1 MGGKVVT
8 YGNRNMEIEKI
19 NDLWLPSNDNQIAQ
33 WREKGFPH
41 MQDRCLNRFLKYCN
55 NKNIQFKTVLDIGAW
70 CGTWSLAMQKYAEN
84 IFCYEPNKT
93 HFACLEKNLE
103 PFNHISLYNCAIGN
117 EEGSVKLSEETATQ
131 NTRVIQEKGDTSI
144 CTLDSLNLDN
154 VDLIKID
161 VEGFEMEVL
170 KGAIETI
177 KNVEYIMIELNNNTK
192 RYGSSNLE
200 IEKYLPTLGFK
211 MLFKIWPDVI
221 YCRK

>member
-1 MGGKVVT
+1 MK
-8 YGNRNMEIEKI
+8 IEKI
-19 NDLWLPSNDNQIAQ
+19 NNFWIPSNDAQIEK
-33 WREKGFPH
+33 WRKDGYPY
-41 MQDRCLNRFLKYCN
+41 MQDRCLNRFLKYCD

-93 HFACLEKNLE
+93 HFACLEKNLAS
-103 PFNHISLYNCAIGN
+103 FSNVSLYNCAIGN
-117 EEGSVKLSEETATQ
+117 EEGFVKLTEETATQ
-131 NTRVIQEKGDTSI
+131 NTRVIQEKGDTKI
-144 CTLDSLNLDN
+144 CTIDSLNLDN

-170 KGAIETI
+170 KGGKETI
-177 KNVEYIMIELNNNTK
+177 KNIEYIMIELNNNTK
-192 RYGSSNLE
+192 RYGSSNRE
-200 IEKYLPTLGFK
+200 IEKYLPTLGFR

>member
-1 MGGKVVT
+1 MK
-8 YGNRNMEIEKI
+8 IEKI
-19 NDLWLPSNDNQIAQ
+19 NNFWIPSNDAQIEK
-33 WREKGFPH
+33 WRKDGYPY
-41 MQDRCLNRFLKYCN
+41 MQDRCLNRFLKYCD

-93 HFACLEKNLE
+93 HFACLEKNLAS
-103 PFNHISLYNCAIGN
+103 FSNVSLYNCAIGN
-117 EEGSVKLSEETATQ
+117 EEGFVKLTEETATQ
-131 NTRVIQEKGDTSI
+131 NTRVIQEKGDTKI
-144 CTLDSLNLDN
+144 CTIDSLSLDN

-170 KGAIETI
+170 KGATETI

-200 IEKYLPTLGFK
+200 IEKYLPTLGFT
-211 MLFKIWPDVI
+211 MLFKIWPDII
-221 YCRK
+221 YIRK

>member
-1 MGGKVVT
+1 MK
-8 YGNRNMEIEKI
+8 IEKI
-19 NDLWLPSNDNQIAQ
+19 NNFWIPSNDAQIEK
-33 WREKGFPH
+33 WRKEGFPH
-41 MQDRCLNRFLKYCN
+41 MQDRCLNRFLKHCD

-93 HFACLEKNLE
+93 HFACLEKNLAS
-103 PFNHISLYNCAIGN
+103 FSNVSLYNCAIGN
-117 EEGSVKLSEETATQ
+117 EEGFVKLTEETATQ
-131 NTRVIQEKGDTSI
+131 NTRVIQEKGDTKI
-144 CTLDSLNLDN
+144 CTIDSLSLDN

-170 KGAIETI
+170 KGATETI